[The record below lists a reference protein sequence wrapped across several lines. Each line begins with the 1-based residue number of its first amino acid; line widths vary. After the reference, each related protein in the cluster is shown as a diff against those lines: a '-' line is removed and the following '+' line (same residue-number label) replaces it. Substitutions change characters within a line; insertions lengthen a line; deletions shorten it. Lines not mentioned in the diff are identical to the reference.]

1 MDPISALLDIGD
13 KLIGHFFPNPKE
25 ADDAK
30 LKLLQ
35 MQQDGT
41 LKAIADDT
49 ELKKAQMAI
58 NQAEAASNSTFV
70 AGWRPFIGW
79 VCGSA
84 FAYAFVIQP
93 LLTFV
98 LAASNVH
105 TQPLPVVSLDSMMPV
120 LLGMLGL
127 GGMRS
132 FEKYKGVAG
141 PAQSK
146 G

>member
-58 NQAEAASNSTFV
+58 NQAEAESNSTFV

-84 FAYAFVIQP
+84 FAYAFVVQP
-93 LLTFV
+93 FLTFL
-98 LAASNVH
+98 LAALNVH
-105 TQPLPVVSLDSMMPV
+105 TQPLPTVSLDSMMPV

-141 PAQSK
+141 PKQSK

>member
-1 MDPISALLDIGD
+1 MDPIDLLLNVGS
-13 KLIGHFFPNPKE
+13 KLIDHFFPDPKQ
-25 ADDAK
+25 ASDAK

-41 LKAIADDT
+41 LKAMADDT
-49 ELKKAQMAI
+49 DLKKAQMAI
-58 NQAEAASNSTFV
+58 NQAEAGNDNVFI

-79 VCGSA
+79 VCGVA
-84 FAYAFVIQP
+84 FGYTFVLQP
-93 LLTFV
+93 LLTFIFT
-98 LAASNVH
+98 ACGHPIN
-105 TQPLPVVSLDSMMPV
+105 LPAVSLDSMMPV

-132 FEKYKGVAG
+132 VEKLKGVAG
-141 PAQSK
+141 SAQSK